1 MPGSNWRTS
10 VAGVRSSR
18 SRGNSKE
25 GRGIRLA
32 HGDLA
37 SQPVETG
44 GRVLEHVD
52 RPEPGRDRLDD
63 AGQRVTAGEVG
74 GEPGGFDAVP
84 GQFRGKGGQARLIAG
99 HQGHLEPL
107 AAEPAGDRAAHA
119 RAGPARELFA
129 ARGVDV
135 AMADIARHA
144 GVSNGTL
151 YNRFPTREDLI
162 EAVFTDRLETMAA
175 LARQALGVLRDD
187 LALADLAFVIWGIS
201 RTVEMTAGGFAPRLW
216 RRHLALLLDGFR
228 AEGAHP
234 LPEPPLPSEL
244 PHAAARQRD

>member
-1 MPGSNWRTS
+1 MP
-10 VAGVRSSR
+10 SSPEQPR
-18 SRGNSKE
+18 PLRGDAQRN
-25 GRGIRLA
+25 
-32 HGDLA
+32 
-37 SQPVETG
+37 
-44 GRVLEHVD
+44 
-52 RPEPGRDRLDD
+52 RDRL
-63 AGQRVTAGEVG
+63 
-74 GEPGGFDAVP
+74 
-84 GQFRGKGGQARLIAG
+84 
-99 HQGHLEPL
+99 L
-107 AAEPAGDRAAHA
+107 AA
-119 RAGPARELFA
+119 ARELFA

-151 YNRFPTREDLI
+151 YNRFPTRADLI

-175 LARQALGVLRDD
+175 LARQALADDDPWRGLAGYLTAVCELQATDRGFNEVAARGMPPSPAARRFQEEGQAAITQLLDRAKRAGVLRDD

-201 RTVEMTAGGFAPRLW
+201 RTVELTAGFAPRLW

-244 PHAAARQRD
+244 PHAAVRQRD

>member
-1 MPGSNWRTS
+1 
-10 VAGVRSSR
+10 
-18 SRGNSKE
+18 
-25 GRGIRLA
+25 
-32 HGDLA
+32 
-37 SQPVETG
+37 
-44 GRVLEHVD
+44 
-52 RPEPGRDRLDD
+52 
-63 AGQRVTAGEVG
+63 
-74 GEPGGFDAVP
+74 
-84 GQFRGKGGQARLIAG
+84 
-99 HQGHLEPL
+99 
-107 AAEPAGDRAAHA
+107 
-119 RAGPARELFA
+119 LFA